1 MTKSYSKYILITPA
15 KNEDRYIERTIKAVI
30 AQTILP
36 QQWVIVSDGST
47 DNTDAIVEKYASL
60 YPFIQLVR
68 KAPKNRRVF
77 SSKVEAIRL
86 GFEHMKNDDYEFYGN
101 LDADV
106 SFPENYYETILQ
118 RFEANHT
125 LGIAG
130 GVIYDLH
137 KSGFIRQKASLTSV
151 GGPIQMFRKKCYV
164 DIGGYQALEIGNVD
178 GVAEVT
184 ARMKGWKVQSFEDIK
199 VNHYRV
205 TGSEGRNVFAA
216 RLREGR
222 LEYMV
227 GYHPLF
233 HLARAAQRISER
245 PFLVGSFLRSV
256 SYFWTSLKAPQR
268 PLSKS
273 YITFLRKE
281 EMTKLKET
289 FGSAL
294 NFQKAFGKV
303 R

>member
-1 MTKSYSKYILITPA
+1 MLNKDLKYILITPA
-15 KNEDRYIERTIKAVI
+15 KNEDKYIERTINAVI
-30 AQTILP
+30 VQTILP
-36 QQWVIVSDGST
+36 QKWIIVSDGST
-47 DNTDAIVEKYASL
+47 DDTDAIVEKYARQHSFISL
-60 YPFIQLVR
+60 VK
-68 KAPKNRRVF
+68 KAPNIRRVF

-86 GFEHMKNDDYEFYGN
+86 GFKHIKNIEYDYYGN

-106 SFPENYYETILQ
+106 SFAENYYQSIME
-118 RFEANHT
+118 RFNADYK

-137 KSGFIRQKASLTSV
+137 KNGFIRQKASLTSV
-151 GGPIQMFRKKCYV
+151 GGPIQLFRKKCYQ

-199 VNHYRV
+199 VQHYRV
-205 TGSEGRNVFAA
+205 TGSEGRNVFSA

-222 LEYMV
+222 LEYLV

-233 HLARAAQRISER
+233 HFARGIQRMSER
-245 PFLVGSFLRSV
+245 PYIVGSLLRSL

-268 PLSKS
+268 PFSDNYIS
-273 YITFLRKE
+273 YLRKE

-289 FGSAL
+289 FGSA
-294 NFQKAFGKV
+294 FKSQKTFGKV